1 MDCKERIE
9 FRETLLKEI
18 YDNYFETGGNGL
30 EIIIGPDET
39 EKRLALQHLL
49 HKKLI
54 SGALIVSEN
63 QIIAT
68 VTITPSGISYVEFHS
83 MNLYPI

>member
-30 EIIIGPDET
+30 EITIEKDEA
-39 EKRLALQHLL
+39 EKRLALQHLIRE
-49 HKKLI
+49 KLV
-54 SGALIVSEN
+54 SGALIVSGKH
-63 QIIAT
+63 QFKAT
-68 VTITPSGISYVEFHS
+68 VMITPRGIRHVEF
-83 MNLYPI
+83 NILCPY